1 MPWRSRS
8 SSVSG
13 QLRAH
18 LHARSRGRRKP
29 VARIPA
35 CRTTRPT
42 PATDKPARAPGDL
55 AHELGNRLAAIIA
68 FSHLIRT
75 DPRLPDDLHEQA
87 DLLATEAARTRDL
100 VAEILERTEGRDG
113 SAGAAE
119 ASPRPRHRR
128 RQSRSPPP
136 ARILVVDDEPAIREF
151 LARILRRIGHEPV
164 LAGDGAAALAI
175 VRDDPPDAILC
186 DHRMG
191 AMSGAAFNDAVAKVA
206 PALAGRFAF
215 MTGDVTNPELRAVA
229 EARGIPLLAKPFDIE
244 SVERTVAGILAS

>member
-1 MPWRSRS
+1 
-8 SSVSG
+8 V
-13 QLRAH
+13 QDH
-18 LHARSRGRRKP
+18 E
-29 VARIPA
+29 
-35 CRTTRPT
+35 TD
-42 PATDKPARAPGDL
+42 PATDKPTRAPGDL

-75 DPRLPDDLHEQA
+75 DPRLPADLHEQA
-87 DLLATEAARTRDL
+87 GLLATEAARTRDL
-100 VAEILERTEGRDG
+100 VAEILERTEVRDG
-113 SAGAAE
+113 TTGGATAP
-119 ASPRPRHRR
+119 APTA
-128 RQSRSPPP
+128 RSTPATPIVP

-151 LARILRRIGHEPV
+151 LARVLRRIGHEPV

-206 PALAGRFAF
+206 PELAGRFAF

-229 EARGIPLLAKPFDIE
+229 DARGIPLLAKPFDIE

>member
-1 MPWRSRS
+1 M
-8 SSVSG
+8 
-13 QLRAH
+13 QDH
-18 LHARSRGRRKP
+18 E
-29 VARIPA
+29 
-35 CRTTRPT
+35 TD
-42 PATDKPARAPGDL
+42 PATDKPARAAGDL

-100 VAEILERTEGRDG
+100 VAEILERTAGRDG
-113 SAGAAE
+113 SAGTRESVATAAPS
-119 ASPRPRHRR
+119 APSVPVTT
-128 RQSRSPPP
+128 P

-206 PALAGRFAF
+206 PTLAGRFAF

-229 EARGIPLLAKPFDIE
+229 DARGIPLLAKPFDIE

>member
-1 MPWRSRS
+1 
-8 SSVSG
+8 VHDDG
-13 QLRAH
+13 
-18 LHARSRGRRKP
+18 
-29 VARIPA
+29 
-35 CRTTRPT
+35 TD
-42 PATDKPARAPGDL
+42 PATDKAARATGDL

-100 VAEILERTEGRDG
+100 VAEILERTG
-113 SAGAAE
+113 SGAGTPGGAA
-119 ASPRPRHRR
+119 AAAPTTPTDGVT
-128 RQSRSPPP
+128 PAPALP

-206 PALAGRFAF
+206 PTLAGRFAF

-229 EARGIPLLAKPFDIE
+229 DARGIPLLAKPFDIE

>member
-1 MPWRSRS
+1 
-8 SSVSG
+8 V
-13 QLRAH
+13 QDH
-18 LHARSRGRRKP
+18 E
-29 VARIPA
+29 
-35 CRTTRPT
+35 TD

-75 DPRLPDDLHEQA
+75 DPRLPADLHEQA
-87 DLLATEAARTRDL
+87 GLLATEAARTRDL
-100 VAEILERTEGRDG
+100 VAEILERTEVRDG
-113 SAGAAE
+113 TTGGATAP
-119 ASPRPRHRR
+119 APTA
-128 RQSRSPPP
+128 RSTPVTPIVP

-151 LARILRRIGHEPV
+151 LARVLRRLGHEPV

-206 PALAGRFAF
+206 PELAGRFAF

-229 EARGIPLLAKPFDIE
+229 DARGIPLLAKPFDIE

>member
-1 MPWRSRS
+1 
-8 SSVSG
+8 V
-13 QLRAH
+13 QDDE
-18 LHARSRGRRKP
+18 
-29 VARIPA
+29 
-35 CRTTRPT
+35 TD
-42 PATDKPARAPGDL
+42 PATDKPARAAGDL

-100 VAEILERTEGRDG
+100 VAEILERTG
-113 SAGAAE
+113 SGAA
-119 ASPRPRHRR
+119 AAPTTPTTTAAPAHAA
-128 RQSRSPPP
+128 P

-244 SVERTVAGILAS
+244 SVGRTVAGILAS

>member
-18 LHARSRGRRKP
+18 LHARGRGRRKP

-42 PATDKPARAPGDL
+42 PRPTSPPARAGDL

-100 VAEILERTEGRDG
+100 VAEILERT
-113 SAGAAE
+113 AGTRRIRGDAE
-119 ASPRPRHRR
+119 RR
-128 RQSRSPPP
+128 TAPTTPTAPVTPVVP

-229 EARGIPLLAKPFDIE
+229 DARGIPLLAKPFDIE

>member
-1 MPWRSRS
+1 M
-8 SSVSG
+8 
-13 QLRAH
+13 QDDE
-18 LHARSRGRRKP
+18 
-29 VARIPA
+29 
-35 CRTTRPT
+35 TD

-75 DPRLPDDLHEQA
+75 DPRLPADLHEQA
-87 DLLATEAARTRDL
+87 GLLATEAARTRDL
-100 VAEILERTEGRDG
+100 VAEILERTEVRDG
-113 SAGAAE
+113 TTGGATAP
-119 ASPRPRHRR
+119 APTA
-128 RQSRSPPP
+128 RSTPVTPIVP

-151 LARILRRIGHEPV
+151 LARVLRRLGHEPV

-191 AMSGAAFNDAVAKVA
+191 AMSGAAFSDAVAKVA

-229 EARGIPLLAKPFDIE
+229 DARGIPLLAKPFDIE

>member
-1 MPWRSRS
+1 M
-8 SSVSG
+8 
-13 QLRAH
+13 QDDE
-18 LHARSRGRRKP
+18 
-29 VARIPA
+29 
-35 CRTTRPT
+35 TD

-75 DPRLPDDLHEQA
+75 DPRLPADLHEQA

-100 VAEILERTEGRDG
+100 VAEILERTEVRDG
-113 SAGAAE
+113 TTGGATAP
-119 ASPRPRHRR
+119 APTA
-128 RQSRSPPP
+128 RSTPVTPIVP
-136 ARILVVDDEPAIREF
+136 ARILVVDDESAIREF

-229 EARGIPLLAKPFDIE
+229 DARGIPLLAKPFDIE
-244 SVERTVAGILAS
+244 SVERTVAAILAT

>member
-1 MPWRSRS
+1 
-8 SSVSG
+8 V
-13 QLRAH
+13 QDH
-18 LHARSRGRRKP
+18 E
-29 VARIPA
+29 
-35 CRTTRPT
+35 TD
-42 PATDKPARAPGDL
+42 PATAQPTHTAADL

-75 DPRLPDDLHEQA
+75 DPRLPADLHDQA
-87 DLLATEAARTRDL
+87 DLLAAEAARTRDL
-100 VAEILERTEGRDG
+100 VAKVLALNEGWNDIPP
-113 SAGAAE
+113 AT
-119 ASPRPRHRR
+119 
-128 RQSRSPPP
+128 SPPHEAASAVAAMTTP

-229 EARGIPLLAKPFDIE
+229 DARGIPLLAKPFDIE
-244 SVERTVAGILAS
+244 SVERTVAAILGS

>member
-1 MPWRSRS
+1 
-8 SSVSG
+8 V
-13 QLRAH
+13 QDH
-18 LHARSRGRRKP
+18 E
-29 VARIPA
+29 
-35 CRTTRPT
+35 TD

-75 DPRLPDDLHEQA
+75 DPRLPADLHEQA

-100 VAEILERTEGRDG
+100 VAEILERTEGR
-113 SAGAAE
+113 AGTPVRAA
-119 ASPRPRHRR
+119 AVAPTTTPTTPAAARIV
-128 RQSRSPPP
+128 P
-136 ARILVVDDEPAIREF
+136 ARILVVDDESAIREF

-229 EARGIPLLAKPFDIE
+229 DARGIPLLAKPFDIE
-244 SVERTVAGILAS
+244 SVERTVAAILAT

>member
-1 MPWRSRS
+1 M
-8 SSVSG
+8 
-13 QLRAH
+13 QDH
-18 LHARSRGRRKP
+18 E
-29 VARIPA
+29 
-35 CRTTRPT
+35 TD

-75 DPRLPDDLHEQA
+75 DPRLPADLHEQA
-87 DLLATEAARTRDL
+87 GLLATEAARTRDL
-100 VAEILERTEGRDG
+100 VAEILERTEVRDG
-113 SAGAAE
+113 TTGGATAP
-119 ASPRPRHRR
+119 APTA
-128 RQSRSPPP
+128 RSTPATPIVP

-151 LARILRRIGHEPV
+151 LARVLRRLGHEPV

-206 PALAGRFAF
+206 PDLAGRFAF

-229 EARGIPLLAKPFDIE
+229 DARGIPLLAKPFDIE

>member
-1 MPWRSRS
+1 M
-8 SSVSG
+8 
-13 QLRAH
+13 H
-18 LHARSRGRRKP
+18 DHE
-29 VARIPA
+29 
-35 CRTTRPT
+35 TD
-42 PATDKPARAPGDL
+42 PATDKPARAAGDL

-100 VAEILERTEGRDG
+100 VAEILERTGGRDG
-113 SAGAAE
+113 SAGTAESVAA
-119 ASPRPRHRR
+119 AAPSTPSAQVTPTA
-128 RQSRSPPP
+128 P
-136 ARILVVDDEPAIREF
+136 ARILVVDDEPAIRDF

-229 EARGIPLLAKPFDIE
+229 DARGIPLLAKPFDIE

>member
-1 MPWRSRS
+1 M
-8 SSVSG
+8 
-13 QLRAH
+13 QDH
-18 LHARSRGRRKP
+18 E
-29 VARIPA
+29 
-35 CRTTRPT
+35 TD
-42 PATDKPARAPGDL
+42 PATDKPARAAGDL

-87 DLLATEAARTRDL
+87 ELLATEAARTRDL
-100 VAEILERTEGRDG
+100 VAEILERTQGRDG
-113 SAGAAE
+113 IRGTAAPM
-119 ASPRPRHRR
+119 ATIPST
-128 RQSRSPPP
+128 PPTP
-136 ARILVVDDEPAIREF
+136 VVSARILVVDDEPAIREF

-164 LAGDGAAALAI
+164 LASDGATALAI

-229 EARGIPLLAKPFDIE
+229 DARGIPLLAKPFDIE

>member
-1 MPWRSRS
+1 
-8 SSVSG
+8 V
-13 QLRAH
+13 QDYE
-18 LHARSRGRRKP
+18 
-29 VARIPA
+29 
-35 CRTTRPT
+35 TD
-42 PATDKPARAPGDL
+42 PATDPPTRTAADL

-75 DPRLPDDLHEQA
+75 DPRLPADLHDQA
-87 DLLATEAARTRDL
+87 DLLAAEAARTRDL
-100 VAEILERTEGRDG
+100 VAEVLALAEGRADVAPAT
-113 SAGAAE
+113 SPPDEAGP
-119 ASPRPRHRR
+119 ASPAPAT
-128 RQSRSPPP
+128 Q

-164 LAGDGAAALAI
+164 LAADGAAALAI

-215 MTGDVTNPELRAVA
+215 MTGDVTNAELRSVA
-229 EARGIPLLAKPFDIE
+229 DARGIPLLAKPFDIE
-244 SVERTVAGILAS
+244 SVERTVAGILGS

>member
-1 MPWRSRS
+1 VQDQETDS
-8 SSVSG
+8 
-13 QLRAH
+13 
-18 LHARSRGRRKP
+18 
-29 VARIPA
+29 
-35 CRTTRPT
+35 
-42 PATDKPARAPGDL
+42 ATDQPTRSAADL

-68 FSHLIRT
+68 FSHLIKT
-75 DPRLPDDLHEQA
+75 DPRLPADLHDQA
-87 DLLATEAARTRDL
+87 DLLAAEAARTRDL
-100 VAEILERTEGRDG
+100 VTEVLALAEGRTEILPAT
-113 SAGAAE
+113 
-119 ASPRPRHRR
+119 
-128 RQSRSPPP
+128 SPPAEP
-136 ARILVVDDEPAIREF
+136 ATPSPAPTSAARILVVDDEPAIREF

-229 EARGIPLLAKPFDIE
+229 DARGIPLLAKPFDIE
-244 SVERTVAGILAS
+244 SVERTVAAILGS

>member
-1 MPWRSRS
+1 
-8 SSVSG
+8 
-13 QLRAH
+13 
-18 LHARSRGRRKP
+18 
-29 VARIPA
+29 
-35 CRTTRPT
+35 
-42 PATDKPARAPGDL
+42 
-55 AHELGNRLAAIIA
+55 LAA
-68 FSHLIRT
+68 
-75 DPRLPDDLHEQA
+75 
-87 DLLATEAARTRDL
+87 EAARTRDL
-100 VAEILERTEGRDG
+100 VAEVLALAEGRTEIPPATSPAEPATPSPAPT
-113 SAGAAE
+113 SA
-119 ASPRPRHRR
+119 
-128 RQSRSPPP
+128 

-229 EARGIPLLAKPFDIE
+229 DARGIPLLAKPFDIE
-244 SVERTVAGILAS
+244 SVERTVAAILGS

>member
-1 MPWRSRS
+1 M
-8 SSVSG
+8 
-13 QLRAH
+13 QDH
-18 LHARSRGRRKP
+18 E
-29 VARIPA
+29 
-35 CRTTRPT
+35 TE
-42 PATDKPARAPGDL
+42 PATDKPTRAPGDL

-75 DPRLPDDLHEQA
+75 DPRLPADLHEQA
-87 DLLATEAARTRDL
+87 GLLATEAARTRDL

-113 SAGAAE
+113 TPGRAA
-119 ASPRPRHRR
+119 APAPTA
-128 RQSRSPPP
+128 RSTPVAPIVP

-151 LARILRRIGHEPV
+151 LARILRRMGHEPV

-175 VRDDPPDAILC
+175 VREDPPDAILC

-229 EARGIPLLAKPFDIE
+229 DARGIPLLAKPFDVE
-244 SVERTVAGILAS
+244 SVERTVARILAG

>member
-1 MPWRSRS
+1 
-8 SSVSG
+8 V
-13 QLRAH
+13 QDH
-18 LHARSRGRRKP
+18 E
-29 VARIPA
+29 
-35 CRTTRPT
+35 TD
-42 PATDKPARAPGDL
+42 PATDKPTRAPGDL

-75 DPRLPDDLHEQA
+75 DPRLPADLHEQA
-87 DLLATEAARTRDL
+87 GLLATEAARTRDL

-113 SAGAAE
+113 TPGRAA
-119 ASPRPRHRR
+119 APAPTA
-128 RQSRSPPP
+128 RSTPVAPIVP

-151 LARILRRIGHEPV
+151 LARILRRMGHEPV

-229 EARGIPLLAKPFDIE
+229 DARGIPLLAKPFDVE
-244 SVERTVAGILAS
+244 SVERTVARILAG

>member
-1 MPWRSRS
+1 M
-8 SSVSG
+8 
-13 QLRAH
+13 QDH
-18 LHARSRGRRKP
+18 E
-29 VARIPA
+29 
-35 CRTTRPT
+35 TD

-75 DPRLPDDLHEQA
+75 DPRLPADLHEQA
-87 DLLATEAARTRDL
+87 GLLATEAARTRDL
-100 VAEILERTEGRDG
+100 VAEILERTEVRDG
-113 SAGAAE
+113 TTGGATAP
-119 ASPRPRHRR
+119 APTA
-128 RQSRSPPP
+128 RSTPVTPIVP

-151 LARILRRIGHEPV
+151 LARVLRRLGHEPV

-206 PALAGRFAF
+206 PELAGRFAF

-229 EARGIPLLAKPFDIE
+229 DARGIPLLAKPFDIE
-244 SVERTVAGILAS
+244 SVERTVAGILAV

>member
-1 MPWRSRS
+1 
-8 SSVSG
+8 V
-13 QLRAH
+13 QDH
-18 LHARSRGRRKP
+18 E
-29 VARIPA
+29 
-35 CRTTRPT
+35 TD

-75 DPRLPDDLHEQA
+75 DPRLPADLHEQA
-87 DLLATEAARTRDL
+87 GLLATEAARTRDL
-100 VAEILERTEGRDG
+100 VAEILERTEVRDG
-113 SAGAAE
+113 TTGGATAP
-119 ASPRPRHRR
+119 APTA
-128 RQSRSPPP
+128 RSTPATPIVP

-151 LARILRRIGHEPV
+151 LARVLRRLGHEPV

-206 PALAGRFAF
+206 PELAGRFAF

-229 EARGIPLLAKPFDIE
+229 DARGIPLLAKPFDVE

>member
-1 MPWRSRS
+1 
-8 SSVSG
+8 V
-13 QLRAH
+13 QDH
-18 LHARSRGRRKP
+18 E
-29 VARIPA
+29 
-35 CRTTRPT
+35 TD

-75 DPRLPDDLHEQA
+75 DPRLPADLHEQA
-87 DLLATEAARTRDL
+87 GLLATEAARTRDL

-113 SAGAAE
+113 TPGRAA
-119 ASPRPRHRR
+119 APAPTA
-128 RQSRSPPP
+128 RSTPVAPIVP

-151 LARILRRIGHEPV
+151 LARVLRRIGHEPV

-229 EARGIPLLAKPFDIE
+229 DARGIPLLAKPFDVE
-244 SVERTVAGILAS
+244 SVERTVARILAG

>member
-1 MPWRSRS
+1 
-8 SSVSG
+8 V
-13 QLRAH
+13 QDH
-18 LHARSRGRRKP
+18 E
-29 VARIPA
+29 
-35 CRTTRPT
+35 TD

-75 DPRLPDDLHEQA
+75 DPRLPADLHEQA
-87 DLLATEAARTRDL
+87 GLLATEAARTRDL
-100 VAEILERTEGRDG
+100 VAEILERTEVRDG
-113 SAGAAE
+113 TTGGATAP
-119 ASPRPRHRR
+119 APTA
-128 RQSRSPPP
+128 RSTPVTPIVP

-151 LARILRRIGHEPV
+151 LARVLRRLGHEPV

-229 EARGIPLLAKPFDIE
+229 DARGIPLLAKPFDIE

>member
-1 MPWRSRS
+1 M
-8 SSVSG
+8 
-13 QLRAH
+13 QDH
-18 LHARSRGRRKP
+18 E
-29 VARIPA
+29 
-35 CRTTRPT
+35 TD

-75 DPRLPDDLHEQA
+75 DPRLPADLHEQA

-100 VAEILERTEGRDG
+100 VAEILERAEGRDG
-113 SAGAAE
+113 TPESPAAAPVVPPASAA
-119 ASPRPRHRR
+119 
-128 RQSRSPPP
+128 PPAP
-136 ARILVVDDEPAIREF
+136 VVRARILIVDDEPALREF

-229 EARGIPLLAKPFDIE
+229 DARGIPLLAKPFDIE
-244 SVERTVAGILAS
+244 SVERTVAGILAV

>member
-1 MPWRSRS
+1 M
-8 SSVSG
+8 
-13 QLRAH
+13 QDH
-18 LHARSRGRRKP
+18 E
-29 VARIPA
+29 
-35 CRTTRPT
+35 TD
-42 PATDKPARAPGDL
+42 PATEKPARAPGDL

-87 DLLATEAARTRDL
+87 DLLAVEAARTRDL
-100 VAEILERTEGRDG
+100 VAEILERTEGRAGTAG
-113 SAGAAE
+113 SDESAAT
-119 ASPRPRHRR
+119 AHVAPVAAV
-128 RQSRSPPP
+128 P

-175 VRDDPPDAILC
+175 VREDPPDAILC

-229 EARGIPLLAKPFDIE
+229 DARGIPLLAKPFDVE

>member
-1 MPWRSRS
+1 MHAVGDGGSRS
-8 SSVSG
+8 LG
-13 QLRAH
+13 YPRA
-18 LHARSRGRRKP
+18 
-29 VARIPA
+29 
-35 CRTTRPT
+35 RPR
-42 PATDKPARAPGDL
+42 DRPGDRQ
-55 AHELGNRLAAIIA
+55 ARPRGAATWPDELGNRLAAIIA

-100 VAEILERTEGRDG
+100 VAEILERTGGRDG
-113 SAGAAE
+113 SPE
-119 ASPRPRHRR
+119 PRKASPRPRHRR
-128 RQSRSPPP
+128 RQPRSPPP
-136 ARILVVDDEPAIREF
+136 PPPGSSSSTTS
-151 LARILRRIGHEPV
+151 RRSATSSPGSCAGLGHEPV

-191 AMSGAAFNDAVAKVA
+191 AMSGAAFNDAVAKIA

-215 MTGDVTNPELRAVA
+215 MSGDVTNPELRAVA
-229 EARGIPLLAKPFDIE
+229 DARGIPLLAKPFDIE

>member
-1 MPWRSRS
+1 MPSAR
-8 SSVSG
+8 
-13 QLRAH
+13 QLR
-18 LHARSRGRRKP
+18 S
-29 VARIPA
+29 
-35 CRTTRPT
+35 
-42 PATDKPARAPGDL
+42 
-55 AHELGNRLAAIIA
+55 
-68 FSHLIRT
+68 
-75 DPRLPDDLHEQA
+75 
-87 DLLATEAARTRDL
+87 
-100 VAEILERTEGRDG
+100 
-113 SAGAAE
+113 
-119 ASPRPRHRR
+119 
-128 RQSRSPPP
+128 

-215 MTGDVTNPELRAVA
+215 MTGDVANPELQAVA